1 MKLER
6 NGNLRHCGI
15 AGACEISEHRALPD
29 AVSDDPVGMA
39 AALIEIRKP
48 FVVALALGQ
57 ADRTGDS
64 AGDIAVFTTNGSL
77 LAGRL
82 DDTLAAGH
90 LARAAADCFAR
101 RCASVI
107 EFRKDEQAIGASATG
122 DTVLRF
128 YMEPVSWK

>member
-1 MKLER
+1 MKLETS
-6 NGNLRHCGI
+6 GNPRHCGI
-15 AGACEISEHRALPD
+15 AGACGNSEHRALPD
-29 AVSDDPVGMA
+29 AISDDPIGMA

-57 ADRTGDS
+57 ADGTSDS

-82 DDTLAAGH
+82 DDTLAAEH

-101 RCASVI
+101 RLASVI

-122 DTVLRF
+122 DHVLRF
-128 YMEPVSWK
+128 YMEPVLWK